1 MSKKR
6 KLDSFTD
13 SNADSLNPSAKRQCI
28 RKSSNCQSD
37 QETNDNTNNESNANI
52 HRLHPSLCS
61 INDNNNN
68 GNNHLSL
75 SQSEQEVALLLAN
88 LKNTFPGANSPSL
101 CSIND
106 NNNNGR
112 NNNNIVSLS
121 SSSLNHHPQI
131 HSINNNNNNGNNP
144 QRIVRQFASN
154 LLSNSDDPVLRQ
166 FGSSLLLH
174 GTADNNNNIAQQ
186 VINQAVSNNPQL
198 RQIVTHQQPRMKSE
212 PSIVDTN
219 NHNNGSQ
226 KEITNQT
233 EATYSYL
240 FDIIAFM
247 QIPIPNIDQLCKSIK
262 QGMNHN
268 KSVDE
273 CEKYRELL
281 CLLFEVNDTEIENI
295 KCQIEY
301 LYGAFKAI
309 EKDTHLLL
317 ENQVKNEIK
326 ILISTH
332 WTNIIDTEFVVDIDW
347 IILVLKRYKIGY
359 LNRIIPEILRC
370 YEQSQY
376 GQLTTTGISFGVI
389 IFLSHQVNIQ
399 YLQQHNKSF
408 DLLVKDVFLCFF
420 RHFRGC
426 SHSIKQI
433 FLHKVHSNNNT
444 PLYPSLEFI
453 LKYVQKD
460 LSINID
466 FDDHIKKY
474 KNRDDIVKILI
485 QQHLFGFA
493 SKIFQS
499 PTSFREILVRITQ
512 HQSQHQL
519 PNLPSVI
526 DNNNDIKSEQD
537 NNNCIIKME
546 ENNNNNINDTKYRYS
561 MINEEITMNAGLNLD
576 KFMNDGVAFTVA
588 EQSEPQ
594 CYVNC
599 TIPIQPGSCP
609 TTIIIAFNC
618 HQTSSPV
625 SFYKLKSIATDVQFG
640 SLYSAIK
647 EFYTDPNA
655 SPNLYSL
662 ALEPKKMYIY
672 YDSND
677 KDQCQELPL
686 QLTICDVLY
695 NGHKNGINK
704 CKFTQETTRNGKDEL
719 HMVEKCL
726 FIDVTY
732 QKRKKKKKKKMT
744 KREEQNKHNGS
755 FIDLTND

>member
-28 RKSSNCQSD
+28 RKRSNCQSD
-37 QETNDNTNNESNANI
+37 KETNDNNNHNHQSNANI

-61 INDNNNN
+61 INDNNNH
-68 GNNHLSL
+68 NHLSL

-106 NNNNGR
+106 NNNN
-112 NNNNIVSLS
+112 IVSL

-131 HSINNNNNNGNNP
+131 HSITINNNNNNNGNDP
-144 QRIVRQFASN
+144 FVRQFAAN
-154 LLSNSDDPVLRQ
+154 LLSNNGNDPVLRQ
-166 FGSSLLLH
+166 FASSLLLH
-174 GTADNNNNIAQQ
+174 GTADNNIAQQ
-186 VINQAVSNNPQL
+186 VINSAVGNNPQL

-219 NHNNGSQ
+219 NNNNNNGSQ

-247 QIPIPNIDQLCKSIK
+247 QIPIPNIDQLLCKTIK

-268 KSVDE
+268 KNVDE

-295 KCQIEY
+295 KCQIKY
-301 LYGAFKAI
+301 LYGAFKAM
-309 EKDTHLLL
+309 EKDTNLLL
-317 ENQVKNEIK
+317 EQQVKNEIN

-332 WTNIIDTEFVVDIDW
+332 WTNIIDTESVVDIDW

-359 LNRIIPEILRC
+359 LNKIIPEILRC

-433 FLHKVHSNNNT
+433 FLQKLHSNNNT
-444 PLYPSLEFI
+444 PSYPSLEFI
-453 LKYVQKD
+453 LEYVQKD

-485 QQHLFGFA
+485 HQHLFGFA

-499 PTSFREILVRITQ
+499 PTSFREILVRITK

-519 PNLPSVI
+519 PNLPSLI

-537 NNNCIIKME
+537 NNNNCIIKME
-546 ENNNNNINDTKYRYS
+546 ENNNNDTKYRYS
-561 MINEEITMNAGLNLD
+561 MINEEITMNAGLNLA

-609 TTIIIAFNC
+609 SSIIISFNC

-625 SFYKLKSIATDVQFG
+625 SFYKLKSIGTDVQFG
-640 SLYSAIK
+640 SLYSRIK

-677 KDQCQELPL
+677 KRQCQELPL
-686 QLTICDVLY
+686 QLTISDVLL
-695 NGHKNGINK
+695 NGHKNGITK
-704 CKFTQETTRNGKDEL
+704 CKFTQEVTQNGKDEL
-719 HMVEKCL
+719 QLVEKCL

-732 QKRKKKKKKKMT
+732 QKRKKKKKMS
-744 KREEQNKHNGS
+744 KREKQNKQNES